1 MGDLFE
7 EFGFDKPL
15 SFSDEGGHGQSPF
28 TQTELQ
34 FGQNQLMKKK
44 EEEKKKQGWTNYQ
57 TWVNA
62 GINLKFKMPDNFTK
76 YFSDFSKVTVEND
89 KDLPIFILN
98 QFFNIQSGQMQP
110 GKHQDR
116 KKMS

>member
-1 MGDLFE
+1 M
-7 EFGFDKPL
+7 
-15 SFSDEGGHGQSPF
+15 
-28 TQTELQ
+28 
-34 FGQNQLMKKK
+34 
-44 EEEKKKQGWTNYQ
+44 NYQ

-76 YFSDFSKVTVEND
+76 YFSDFGKVTVESD
-89 KDLPIFILN
+89 KDLPVFILN
-98 QFFNIQSGQMQP
+98 QIYNNQTWQQP